1 MNQRRSTTET
11 PPGGIE
17 QAIRTDDPGPR
28 GIDWVNLMMIS
39 EHAQADLMGR
49 PSGKPARWIFR
60 IELDTEFSDPND
72 GERMRRLLKD
82 GDFDEARRHLLS
94 ARGKNDPASVLAVID
109 GAFSDLR
116 IASPSG
122 RESSPKGEVVVHVI
136 EDFGKGASHKEIARG
151 QLDVPL
157 NNTDL
162 AQLRDH
168 ASNDPQHAKS
178 ILRPLVGK
186 QRGERVVDATF
197 D

>member
-17 QAIRTDDPGPR
+17 QAIRTDDAGPR
-28 GIDWVNLMMIS
+28 GIEWVNLMMIS
-39 EHAQADLMGR
+39 EHAQADYVGR
-49 PSGKPARWIFR
+49 SSGKPARWIFR
-60 IELDTEFSDPND
+60 IELDTEFRDPND

-82 GDFDEARRHLLS
+82 GDFDGARRHLLS
-94 ARGKNDPASVLAVID
+94 VRKSNDPGSVLAVID
-109 GAFSDLR
+109 GAFKDLP
-116 IASPSG
+116 IAPLSAPVF
-122 RESSPKGEVVVHVI
+122 SPKGEVVVHVI
-136 EDFGKGASHKEIARG
+136 EDFGKGASHKEIARA

-186 QRGERVVDATF
+186 ERGERVVDATF